1 MGSTEDS
8 GLGRETVEERLPT
21 GLLGAEDDLPTKT
34 EPVDPS
40 TIRATRREMPAAAPR
55 GVPSL
60 LALFLIGL
68 VFAAAGGIFFMK
80 CERDQSTRS
89 DGRVTLP

>member
-1 MGSTEDS
+1 M
-8 GLGRETVEERLPT
+8 RARRAETSS
-21 GLLGAEDDLPTKT
+21 AQ
-34 EPVDPS
+34 
-40 TIRATRREMPAAAPR
+40 R

-68 VFAAAGGIFFMK
+68 VAAAAGGIFVMK